1 MDIYKQY
8 DLIFSIG
15 GNCAAA
21 HNLRLRGLRK
31 FSLPFDWTYIKD
43 ESALYK
49 LADEFE
55 NNFKNSLILKN
66 LQELSKEE
74 YSQAHSDKFQYKD
87 LATGYY
93 WVNHFSQKIDNNI
106 KEYTRVKR
114 KFDKRVTRLDNY
126 IKKSKTILLILST
139 DLSVNIEPCRYLI
152 NKLNEKYPNKIFDIK
167 VLSFGCQENI
177 TIEEPNIII
186 NHYKRELNLN
196 DFIKTNIEWEFLD
209 TIDYNPILLN
219 SFFNLMIIEPQ
230 KRGLAIHVLPS
241 IKTIFYI
248 KIYFIVFRLQFVL
261 GRNKNE

>member
-1 MDIYKQY
+1 MVFSKKY
-8 DLIFSIG
+8 DLVFSIG

-21 HNLRLRGLRK
+21 HNLRFRGLRK

-74 YSQAHSDKFQYKD
+74 YSQDHNDKIQYKD

-106 KEYTRVKR
+106 KEYKKVKQ

-126 IKKSKTILLILST
+126 IKKSQTILLLLST
-139 DLSVNIEPCRYLI
+139 NFSVNIEPCRYLI
-152 NKLNEKYPNKIFDIK
+152 NTLNKKYPNKIFDIK
-167 VLSFGCQENI
+167 VSSFGCQNN
-177 TIEEPNIII
+177 TSIEEHNIII
-186 NHYKRELNLN
+186 NHYQRELNLN
-196 DFIKTNIEWEFLD
+196 DFIKTNIEWDFLN
-209 TIDYNPILLN
+209 TINYNPILLK
-219 SFFNLMIIEPQ
+219 SSFNLMIIEPK
-230 KRGLAIHVLPS
+230 KRGFAIHLFPS
-241 IKTIFYI
+241 IQTIFYI
-248 KIYFIVFRLQFVL
+248 KIYFMGFRLQFVI